1 MIHEA
6 GGNIKWPAHSEQ
18 CDLWCRLG
26 LSTGELG
33 SVNIISFL
41 IISFEVKEM
50 LLLSVMT
57 SISSSPSYFPSVTIW
72 ESCWAQKCDPCCLW
86 MSGDELKHNGM
97 KLAQLPIWGI
107 QWVWCANTI
116 VSITSLTVSSCPDVF
131 MDPQRSSA
139 KYNQC
144 KIASEQNHLTVF
156 RLITGEAWMYRH
168 GSMFQ
173 STASWQS
180 SPLSWSPMSGL
191 TSEVITQVLGEWIGL
206 ERRNSSQPVTGTS
219 S

>member
-1 MIHEA
+1 MWLLMAA
-6 GGNIKWPAHSEQ
+6 GIINWRIRICEHHFFTHHLIWSERNVTSQ
-18 CDLWCRLG
+18 CQAYHHHLH
-26 LSTGELG
+26 
-33 SVNIISFL
+33 ISH
-41 IISFEVKEM
+41 
-50 LLLSVMT
+50 
-57 SISSSPSYFPSVTIW
+57 SVTIW

-86 MSGDELKHNGM
+86 MSGDELKHNGI

-107 QWVWCANTI
+107 QRVWCANTI

-156 RLITGEAWMYRH
+156 RLITGEAWMYWH